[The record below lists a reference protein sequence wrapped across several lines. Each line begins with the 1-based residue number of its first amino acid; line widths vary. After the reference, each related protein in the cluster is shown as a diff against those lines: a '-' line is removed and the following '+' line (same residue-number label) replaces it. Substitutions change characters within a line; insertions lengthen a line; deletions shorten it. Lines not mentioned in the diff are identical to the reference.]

1 MKNYILKRRGI
12 AYGWLLLS
20 IITLF
25 LNGCKDDFPQ
35 NVASSNYTELSTIKI
50 MNAGSNGSTVVE
62 GVIDEDRKTISFPR
76 LDPETDFSNI
86 RFEATLSDG
95 AKLDRENYV
104 FPFVEG
110 DSEKTIVVKVT
121 NAARFKEYF
130 VTLRLRIPVFGA
142 DVSKRKVFD
151 FTNNELGNPI
161 YETFV
166 SALTRGSGFDGEHV
180 LIVTR
185 HAAGS
190 HLLKVSDLRDG
201 VANKIPLNMTGVS
214 QGTFAV
220 STGDIVNGHTYIAN
234 LSGNTAASPLKIYHW
249 TNPAVAPEVIA
260 NINVGQIAGAGVRH
274 GDNFT
279 INLDDS
285 GNGFIFLGDNAG
297 TKVLRLRV
305 SNYTTVGNPLVIT
318 STINVGSWSSFTQV
332 GNTDNYLFTGHDAP
346 IMVVNSAGAL
356 THTLGRTAIPIRSSA
371 ARVVEFNGERYLL
384 TTTAA
389 RTGSEGTVM
398 YLYDITR
405 GTGIVDALTAF
416 EQSERRPL
424 LEYSFLGP
432 ANTSPST
439 QTGWA
444 VIKDEEGKDETLLL
458 YSGASDAGFVVMELP
473 KKEPED

>member
-1 MKNYILKRRGI
+1 MKNNILINRYITSM
-12 AYGWLLLS
+12 WLLCGIVAVLLS
-20 IITLF
+20 
-25 LNGCKDDFPQ
+25 GCKDDFPE
-35 NVASSNYTELSTIKI
+35 NVASDKFTELSTIRI
-50 MNAGSNGSTVVE
+50 TNAGADGATSIE

-76 LDPETDFSNI
+76 IDPETDFENI
-86 RFEATLSDG
+86 QFEAVLSDG
-95 AKLDRENYV
+95 AKLDKERYT
-104 FPFVEG
+104 FPFTEG
-110 DSEKTIVVKVT
+110 DSEKTIVIKVT
-121 NAARFKEYF
+121 NAPRYKEYF

-142 DVSKRKVFD
+142 DVAKRNVFD

-180 LIVTR
+180 LVVTR
-185 HAAGS
+185 HVAGS
-190 HLLKVSDLRDG
+190 HLLKVSDLRNG
-201 VANKIPLNMTGVS
+201 VANKIPLNLSGVS

-220 STGDIVNGHTYIAN
+220 SVGDIVNGHTYIAN

-249 TNPAVAPEVIA
+249 TDPNVAPQVIA
-260 NINVGQIAGAGVRH
+260 NINVGTIAGAGVRH

-285 GNGFIFLGDNAG
+285 GNGFIFFGDNAG
-297 TKVLRLRV
+297 TKVLRLTV
-305 SNYTTVGNPLVIT
+305 TNYTTVGDPLVIT
-318 STINVGSWSSFTQV
+318 STVNVGSWSSFTRV

-405 GTGIVDALTAF
+405 GANIVDALTAF

-444 VIKDEEGKDETLLL
+444 VIKDEEGNDETLLL
-458 YSGASDAGFVVMELP
+458 YSGASDAGFVVMEIP

>member
-1 MKNYILKRRGI
+1 MKNKILIKSNI
-12 AYGWLLLS
+12 TSKWLLWSAL
-20 IITLF
+20 ILMLT
-25 LNGCKDDFPQ
+25 GCKDDFPE
-35 NVASSNYTELSTIKI
+35 NVVSDKSTQLSSIRIT
-50 MNAGSNGSTVVE
+50 NAGAAGTETVE

-76 LDPETDFSNI
+76 IDPETNFDQI
-86 RFEATLSDG
+86 RFEAVMSDG
-95 AKLDRENYV
+95 AKLDKESYT
-104 FPFVEG
+104 FPFVDG

-121 NAARFKEYF
+121 NSPRYKEYF

-142 DVSKRKVFD
+142 DVAKRKTFD

-190 HLLKVSDLRDG
+190 HLLKVSDLRNG
-201 VANKIPLNMTGVS
+201 VANKIPLNLTGVS

-220 STGDIVNGHTYIAN
+220 SVGDIVNGHTYVAN

-249 TNPAVAPEVIA
+249 TDPSAAPDVIA
-260 NINVGQIAGAGVRH
+260 NINVGTIPGAGVRH

-285 GNGFIFLGDNAG
+285 GNGYIFFGDNAG
-297 TKVLRLRV
+297 TKVLRLSV
-305 SNYTTVGNPLVIT
+305 ANYTAVGDPLVIT
-318 STINVGSWSSFTQV
+318 STVNVGSWSSFTRV

-371 ARVVEFNGERYLL
+371 ARVIEFNGERYLL

-405 GTGIVDALTAF
+405 GANIVDALTAF

-444 VIKDEEGKDETLLL
+444 VVKDDAGNDETLLI
-458 YSGASDAGFVVMELP
+458 YSGASDAGFVVMEIP
-473 KKEPED
+473 KKELED